1 MMIGP
6 VLGSLLYKGLGYA
19 PTFYTFAIFL
29 AIATVFI
36 IFLIPKSANQ
46 ISSEQ
51 PKQEEVHSQ
60 GNKYVEVTYKM
71 FFTNARALLAGF
83 ASTIAMMFLL
93 SLESIISIRFSD
105 LGVSEDNIG
114 YIFAVMCLTF
124 ALGSILTGY
133 LCKYLSTP
141 VITVGALVFST
152 ISLILLGPSQ
162 FLHIENPLPCIII
175 GFSLLSFFCSFIL
188 VPQLQE
194 ILVSV
199 KQNGKVDPK
208 SSILNDK
215 ASAFMNGCIG
225 VGSII
230 APIMG
235 GLLNYILG
243 F

>member
-1 MMIGP
+1 
-6 VLGSLLYKGLGYA
+6 
-19 PTFYTFAIFL
+19 
-29 AIATVFI
+29 
-36 IFLIPKSANQ
+36 
-46 ISSEQ
+46 
-51 PKQEEVHSQ
+51 
-60 GNKYVEVTYKM
+60 M
-71 FFTNARALLAGF
+71 FFTNIRALLAGF
-83 ASTIAMMFLL
+83 ASTFAMMFLL
-93 SLESIISIRFSD
+93 SLESIISIRFDD

-114 YIFAVMCLTF
+114 YIFAVMCLAF

-141 VITVGALVFST
+141 VITILALIFSA

-162 FLHIENPLPCIII
+162 FLHIENPLPCIICS
-175 GFSLLSFFCSFIL
+175 FSLLAFFCSFIL

-199 KQNGKVDPK
+199 KLNNKIDPK